1 MAASRIL
8 ILSGSGRHGD
18 PWHPFARTSALIAE
32 TLAGLD
38 DVTIEVDDDADA
50 RLQHLDGIDLLVLN
64 LGDASRP
71 DAEPAPADPEGAER
85 RRTAAA
91 AFTAAG
97 GALLVVHAGSSSLGE
112 IPPLTARMPARWL
125 RPDAWHPEFGTM
137 TAAPT
142 AAGEGHPVTA
152 GLGPVTTQD
161 ESYRG
166 MTRHPAAVALL
177 EHREDGAHP
186 IVLALE
192 QAALEQAAL
201 EPAAP
206 EGAGPRSIAD
216 LLGHDERSYASAAR
230 RALLVREAEWLLR
243 RR

>member
-1 MAASRIL
+1 M
-8 ILSGSGRHGD
+8 
-18 PWHPFARTSALIAE
+18 
-32 TLAGLD
+32 
-38 DVTIEVDDDADA
+38 
-50 RLQHLDGIDLLVLN
+50 
-64 LGDASRP
+64 
-71 DAEPAPADPEGAER
+71 
-85 RRTAAA
+85 
-91 AFTAAG
+91 
-97 GALLVVHAGSSSLGE
+97 
-112 IPPLTARMPARWL
+112 
-125 RPDAWHPEFGTM
+125 
-137 TAAPT
+137 
-142 AAGEGHPVTA
+142 TA

-192 QAALEQAAL
+192 TAAID
-201 EPAAP
+201 
-206 EGAGPRSIAD
+206 GAHPRSIAD

>member
-1 MAASRIL
+1 MVESSIL
-8 ILSGSGRHGD
+8 IVSGSGRHGD

-38 DVTIEVDDDADA
+38 GVTVEIDDDADA
-50 RLQHLDGIDLLVLN
+50 RLQHLDAVDLLVLD

-85 RRTAAA
+85 RRAAAA

-112 IPPLTARMPARWL
+112 IPELTARMPARWL
-125 RPDAWHPEFGTM
+125 RPDAWHPEFGTV
-137 TAAPT
+137 TAVPT
-142 AAGEGHPVTA
+142 AAGEEHPVTA
-152 GLGPVTTQD
+152 GVGPVTAQD

-166 MTRHPAAVALL
+166 MTLHPAAVPLL
-177 EHREDGAHP
+177 EHRQDGVHP

-192 QAALEQAAL
+192 T
-201 EPAAP
+201 AAP
-206 EGAGPRSIAD
+206 DGAGHRSIAD
-216 LLGHDERSYASAAR
+216 LLGHDERSYASASR